1 MTDGKGRKVTKRGV
15 VVSDKMDKTI
25 VVRVE
30 RQYRHP
36 LYKKIV
42 RRHKRFKAHDEKNDC
57 KVGDIVLIQ
66 ESRPISKH
74 KRWNLSKIIE
84 RSK

>member
-1 MTDGKGRKVTKRGV
+1 MTQGRKLTKQGI

-30 RQYRHP
+30 RQFKHP

-42 RRHKRFKAHDEKNDC
+42 RRHKKFKAHDENNEC

-66 ESRPISKH
+66 ESKPISKY
-74 KRWNLSKIIE
+74 KKWVLNKVLV